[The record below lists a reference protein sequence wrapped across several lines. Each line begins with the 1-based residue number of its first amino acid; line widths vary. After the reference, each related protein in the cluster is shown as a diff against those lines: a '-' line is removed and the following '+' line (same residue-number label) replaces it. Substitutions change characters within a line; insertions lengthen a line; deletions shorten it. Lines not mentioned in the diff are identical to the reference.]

1 MEGSWGTQEL
11 FLKDCE
17 GVAGGRKHEPSD
29 QGGRGQHSPL
39 RFKACAQISSV
50 KTCNYVFPFQG
61 PVLGLRESKAMYC
74 GIFQGRPKLVW
85 ILTAVLQKTGMINE
99 NGQLTTTYLPSKKRD
114 TVTEA
119 RGSFPGGTKS
129 VFPQQQV

>member
-1 MEGSWGTQEL
+1 ME
-11 FLKDCE
+11 
-17 GVAGGRKHEPSD
+17 
-29 QGGRGQHSPL
+29 
-39 RFKACAQISSV
+39 
-50 KTCNYVFPFQG
+50 TCNYVFPFQG
-61 PVLGLRESKAMYC
+61 PVVGLRESKAMYC
-74 GIFQGRPKLVW
+74 GIFQGRLKLVW

-119 RGSFPGGTKS
+119 RGSFPGDTKS